1 MNCGLTR
8 KRLLNKRFSK
18 IEDAIV
24 RVFFRRK
31 GRANTRRIAAEI
43 GAARGT
49 VYNHHKVVELMP
61 QDYEEYV
68 CGLYTEEIARCLR
81 QKNVSLAGLYRRMLI
96 FIMQEQ
102 KAFGVLIWAKDREVF
117 VRMVERLRRFNKELD
132 GLAGNTND
140 IYNIYSEEIAEI
152 LFIWGRGGF
161 EREKM
166 DEVLSDIL
174 QVTSTMRINL
184 TKLNVYRNDIG

>member
-8 KRLLNKRFSK
+8 KKLSNRQFSR

-24 RVFFRRK
+24 RVFFRRR
-31 GRANTRRIAAEI
+31 GRANTRRIATEI
-43 GAARGT
+43 GVARGT
-49 VYNHHKVVELMP
+49 IYNHHRVVELVP
-61 QDYEEYV
+61 RDYEDYIIE
-68 CGLYTEEIARCLR
+68 LYSGEIRKYLH
-81 QKNVSLAGLYRRMLI
+81 QKNVTLSGLYRRMLV
-96 FIMQEQ
+96 FVLQEQ
-102 KAFGVLIWAKDREVF
+102 KVFKILIKAKDREVF

-140 IYNIYSEEIAEI
+140 IYNIYSGEIAEI

-166 DEVLSDIL
+166 NEVLSDIL

-184 TKLNVYRNDIG
+184 TKLNVYRDGLS